1 MNTFDCSEKQ
11 RERNVVIIFDGSL
24 RSVGGAERFAVNLMK
39 IYEAMGFRSVL
50 LMLGNKLKFLK
61 SGKSLIIEVPVVKI
75 MMRSIA
81 LLGASHSRLVLQ
93 VLRGTDVIH
102 ILYCESLI
110 QFLITLF
117 GRIWGKRIISSP
129 LASISFLFHH
139 NKIKALLSIPIIFIK
154 LAIAKLSDM
163 VHVASLYD
171 YRYLKA
177 ANSHTVLIPHSF
189 TIASKL
195 IDYIHDKESRQLSK
209 HSFPQGVR
217 GVKLCFLGRFS
228 EDKGS
233 LVSLEALRILR
244 NRGVDAYLLVIGP
257 RIYVLK
263 SLVNY
268 ARKHGL
274 DAFKDVFPYVKA
286 TGYLCEEDKHRLL
299 RECDVGIVPS
309 ISDAVEAF
317 SITLSELNALR
328 IPVVASAI
336 GALKYRVK
344 PYAGILVKPKDPEEL
359 ADGVIRALSIEKV
372 RVLPDV
378 ITFEQEVVLWERAL
392 GRFLDG

>member
-1 MNTFDCSEKQ
+1 MNIIDCSEKR
-11 RERNVVIIFDGSL
+11 RERSVVIVFDGSL

-39 IYEAMGFRSVL
+39 IYEAMGFRPVL
-50 LMLGNKLKFLK
+50 LMLGNEPKFLR
-61 SGKSLIIEVPVVKI
+61 SGRSLIIEVSVVKI

-81 LLGASHSRLVLQ
+81 LPNASHFRLMLKMLKSV
-93 VLRGTDVIH
+93 DVIH
-102 ILYCESLI
+102 ILYCESPIQYLI
-110 QFLITLF
+110 ALL

-129 LASISFLFHH
+129 LASLSFLFHH
-139 NKIKALLSIPIIFIK
+139 NKFKALLSIPIILVK
-154 LAIAKLSDM
+154 LVVAKLSDV

-177 ANSHTVLIPHSF
+177 VNNRVVLIPHSF
-189 TIASKL
+189 TVVSKL
-195 IDYIHDKESRQLSK
+195 IDYIHDKGSRQLSK
-209 HSFPQGVR
+209 HDFFRGVR

-244 NRGVDAYLLVIGP
+244 NRGVDAYLIVIGP

-263 SLVNY
+263 SLVDY

-317 SITLSELNALR
+317 SITLSEFNALR
-328 IPVVASAI
+328 IPVVASAV
-336 GALKYRVK
+336 GALKYRLK

-372 RVLPDV
+372 KALPDV
-378 ITFEQEVVLWERAL
+378 IGFVQEVVLWERAL
-392 GRFLDG
+392 RRFLDG